1 MLPGPDLGVVGG
13 AGVVA
18 TVPVPWNSTR
28 GGGTVGLLLVTGFGG
43 LKTES
48 VNNVS
53 SQTQPCKLQPES
65 RLWLKF
71 AIIQ

>member
-48 VNNVS
+48 VMSLVRHSLADFNQ
-53 SQTQPCKLQPES
+53 SQDS
-65 RLWLKF
+65 G
-71 AIIQ
+71 

>member
-48 VNNVS
+48 IM
-53 SQTQPCKLQPES
+53 PPARHCKLQPES

>member
-43 LKTES
+43 LKTREY
-48 VNNVS
+48 NAS
-53 SQTQPCKLQPES
+53 SQTQHCKLQPES
-65 RLWLKF
+65 
-71 AIIQ
+71 

>member
-43 LKTES
+43 LKTQS
-48 VNNVS
+48 VMPLVRHWLANLNQ
-53 SQTQPCKLQPES
+53 SQDS
-65 RLWLKF
+65 G
-71 AIIQ
+71 

>member
-48 VNNVS
+48 IIPPARHSIADFNQ
-53 SQTQPCKLQPES
+53 SQD
-65 RLWLKF
+65 F
-71 AIIQ
+71 G

>member
-43 LKTES
+43 LKTQS
-48 VNNVS
+48 IL
-53 SQTQPCKLQPES
+53 PPD
-65 RLWLKF
+65 RH
-71 AIIQ
+71 